1 MIFSFLKSL
10 SAKHT
15 ALKERIHAFRIPL
28 PPMGQKIMGFIYS
41 VIPVVSGY
49 YVMQWAQSRAV
60 VNLGEKGEKLENSE
74 IVDRNRQASK
84 QMLRNILEKDK
95 SKAKDTGADSGGLNS
110 AAAADNKSL
119 AAGGKSSA

>member
-10 SAKHT
+10 SARHT

-41 VIPVVSGY
+41 VIPVVGGY

-60 VNLGEKGEKLENSE
+60 VNIGERGEKLEKTE
-74 IVDRNRQASK
+74 TVDRNRLASK
-84 QMLRNILEKDK
+84 QTLRNILEKDK
-95 SKAKDTGADSGGLNS
+95 SNARDIGSESGGAAS
-110 AAAADNKSL
+110 AAASAGDKSL
-119 AAGGKSSA
+119 AAGGRS